1 MNHHA
6 LINEQRERS
15 LVLHRLAESIA
26 ARPFLLAALTLYWT
40 WVNMAFIAV
49 CAIPEPMAP
58 EPTTYN

>member
-40 WVNMAFIAV
+40 W
-49 CAIPEPMAP
+49 
-58 EPTTYN
+58 

>member
-40 WVNMAFIAV
+40 WAV
-49 CAIPEPMAP
+49 SYTHLTL
-58 EPTTYN
+58 PTN